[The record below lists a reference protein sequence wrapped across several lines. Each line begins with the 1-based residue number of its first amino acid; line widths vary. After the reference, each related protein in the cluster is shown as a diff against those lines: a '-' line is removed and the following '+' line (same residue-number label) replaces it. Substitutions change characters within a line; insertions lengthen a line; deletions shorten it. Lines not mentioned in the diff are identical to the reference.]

1 MHASTRRRW
10 FTGIYQAFYTK
21 NTHTAVQLVVVVLMT
36 FFTYTI
42 SHILS
47 QITTHTH
54 THTHTH
60 TIIIIIIL
68 LLLFYLPVTGGM
80 EGKRVEQSGIFYI
93 ACKGWVDQPMVLL
106 WYYVSR
112 TAQKTKTYVESLKN
126 TVDNM
131 NNGVKNLLW
140 YQQNNNMNNDVKNLP
155 WYQSVSHLNKK

>member
-1 MHASTRRRW
+1 MIHRDLPSILYKKYSHSSAVSCCCAND
-10 FTGIYQAFYTK
+10 IFYIHHI
-21 NTHTAVQLVVVVLMT
+21 THP
-36 FFTYTI
+36 
-42 SHILS
+42 
-47 QITTHTH
+47 ITNHHTH

-60 TIIIIIIL
+60 TIIILLLL